1 MEFLQM
7 DKELEQQIAAFMSEE
22 LAKGTSLSQLHGMVN
37 EKFQTHL
44 TYMEIRIIASEL
56 QVDWNANDPKAI
68 AAAKEK
74 AKKEEEARAAE
85 AEAAMAAENGEAPAG
100 EAPGKCVVTVNKVNP
115 PGILASGTVT
125 FSSGSTADW
134 YVDQTGRPG
143 IGNLKG
149 EQPTQQEAEE
159 FMMEL
164 QKVLR

>member
-1 MEFLQM
+1 M

-100 EAPGKCVVTVNKVNP
+100 DAPGKCVVTVNKVNP

-159 FMMEL
+159 FMVEL

>member
-1 MEFLQM
+1 M

-68 AAAKEK
+68 AAAKAK

-159 FMMEL
+159 FMVEL

>member
-1 MEFLQM
+1 M

-22 LAKGTSLSQLHGMVN
+22 LAKGTGLSQLQNMVN

-56 QVDWNANDPKAI
+56 QIDWNATDPKAI

-74 AKKEEEARAAE
+74 AKKEEEARKAE
-85 AEAAMAAENGEAPAG
+85 EEARLAAENGELPAAD
-100 EAPGKCVVTVNKVNP
+100 APGKCVVTVNKVNP
-115 PGILASGTVT
+115 PGIFASGTVT
-125 FSSGSTADW
+125 FSGGSTADW

-143 IGNLKG
+143 LGNLKG
-149 EQPTQQEAEE
+149 SQPTQQEAEE

>member
-1 MEFLQM
+1 MP
-7 DKELEQQIAAFMSEE
+7 I
-22 LAKGTSLSQLHGMVN
+22 TRCCH
-37 EKFQTHL
+37 
-44 TYMEIRIIASEL
+44 
-56 QVDWNANDPKAI
+56 
-68 AAAKEK
+68 KEK
-74 AKKEEEARAAE
+74 AKKEEDARAAE
-85 AEAAMAAENGEAPAG
+85 AEAAMAAENGAVPAG
-100 EAPGKCVVTVNKVNP
+100 DAPGKCVVTVNKVNP

-159 FMMEL
+159 FMTEL

>member
-1 MEFLQM
+1 M
-7 DKELEQQIAAFMSEE
+7 DKELEQQIAAFMTEE
-22 LAKGTSLSQLHGMVN
+22 LAKGTGLSELQTMVN

-56 QVDWNANDPKAI
+56 QVDWNATDPKAI

-74 AKKEEEARAAE
+74 AKKEEEAKAAE
-85 AEAAMAAENGEAPAG
+85 EAARLAAENGEVP
-100 EAPGKCVVTVNKVNP
+100 ETDAPGKCVVTLNKVNP

-125 FSSGSTADW
+125 FSGGSTADW

-143 IGNLKG
+143 LGNLKG
-149 EQPTQQEAEE
+149 DQPTQQEAEE

-164 QKVLR
+164 QKILR

>member
-1 MEFLQM
+1 M
-7 DKELEQQIAAFMSEE
+7 DKELEQQIAAFMTEE
-22 LAKGTSLSQLHGMVN
+22 LAKGTNLSALQNMVN

-56 QVDWNANDPKAI
+56 QVDWNATDPKAI

-74 AKKEEEARAAE
+74 AKKEEEAKKAE
-85 AEAAMAAENGEAPAG
+85 EEARLAAENGEAPAG
-100 EAPGKCVVTVNKVNP
+100 DASGKCVVTVNKVNP

-125 FSSGSTADW
+125 FSGGSTADW

-149 EQPTQQEAEE
+149 NQPTQQEAEE

-164 QKVLR
+164 QKILR

>member
-1 MEFLQM
+1 M
-7 DKELEQQIAAFMSEE
+7 DKEIEQQIAAFMTEE
-22 LAKGTSLSQLHGMVN
+22 LAKGTGLSELQTMVN

-56 QVDWNANDPKAI
+56 QVDWNATDPKAI

-74 AKKEEEARAAE
+74 AKKEEEAKAAE
-85 AEAAMAAENGEAPAG
+85 EAARLAAENGEVP
-100 EAPGKCVVTVNKVNP
+100 ETDAPGKCVVTLNKVNP

-125 FSSGSTADW
+125 FSGGSTADW

-143 IGNLKG
+143 LGNLKG
-149 EQPTQQEAEE
+149 DQPTQQEAEE

-164 QKVLR
+164 QKILR

>member
-1 MEFLQM
+1 M

-159 FMMEL
+159 FMVEL

>member
-1 MEFLQM
+1 M
-7 DKELEQQIAAFMSEE
+7 DKELEQQIAVFMTEE
-22 LAKGTSLSQLHGMVN
+22 LAKGTGLSQLQTMVN
-37 EKFQTHL
+37 EKFNTHL

-56 QVDWNANDPKAI
+56 QVDWNATDPKAI

-74 AKKEEEARAAE
+74 AKKEEEARLAE
-85 AEAAMAAENGEAPAG
+85 EEAKLAAENGETA

-115 PGILASGTVT
+115 PGIMASGTVT
-125 FSSGSTADW
+125 FSGGSTADW

-149 EQPTQQEAEE
+149 AQPTQQEAEE
-159 FMMEL
+159 FMVEL

>member
-1 MEFLQM
+1 M
-7 DKELEQQIAAFMSEE
+7 DKELEQQIAEFMTGE
-22 LAKGTSLSQLHGMVN
+22 LAKGTGLSQLQTMVN

-56 QVDWNANDPKAI
+56 QVDWNATDPKAI

-74 AKKEEEARAAE
+74 AKKEEEARLAE
-85 AEAAMAAENGEAPAG
+85 EEARLAAENGETA
-100 EAPGKCVVTVNKVNP
+100 EAPGKCTVTVNKVNP
-115 PGILASGTVT
+115 PGIMTSGTVT

-149 EQPTQQEAEE
+149 PQPTQQEAEE
-159 FMMEL
+159 FMVEL

>member
-1 MEFLQM
+1 M

-100 EAPGKCVVTVNKVNP
+100 DAPGKCVVTVNKVNP

-134 YVDQTGRPG
+134 YVDQTGRTG

-159 FMMEL
+159 FMVEL

>member
-1 MEFLQM
+1 M

-68 AAAKEK
+68 ATAKEK

-100 EAPGKCVVTVNKVNP
+100 DAPGKCVVTVNKVNP

-159 FMMEL
+159 FMVEL

>member
-1 MEFLQM
+1 M

-22 LAKGTSLSQLHGMVN
+22 LVKGTGLSQLHGMVN

-56 QVDWNANDPKAI
+56 QIDWNANDPKAI
-68 AAAKEK
+68 AAAKDK
-74 AKKEEEARAAE
+74 AKKEAEAKAAE
-85 AEAAMAAENGEAPAG
+85 AEAAAAAANGEVPADAG
-100 EAPGKCVVTVNKVNP
+100 EGKCVVTVNKVNP

-143 IGNLKG
+143 LGNLKG
-149 EQPTQQEAEE
+149 DQPTQQEAEE

-164 QKVLR
+164 QKILR

>member
-85 AEAAMAAENGEAPAG
+85 AEAAMAAENGEAPLARRRPHRG
-100 EAPGKCVVTVNKVNP
+100 APHRYRRRC
-115 PGILASGTVT
+115 
-125 FSSGSTADW
+125 
-134 YVDQTGRPG
+134 
-143 IGNLKG
+143 
-149 EQPTQQEAEE
+149 
-159 FMMEL
+159 
-164 QKVLR
+164 LRV

>member
-1 MEFLQM
+1 
-7 DKELEQQIAAFMSEE
+7 
-22 LAKGTSLSQLHGMVN
+22 MVN

-85 AEAAMAAENGEAPAG
+85 AEAAMAAENGAVPAG
-100 EAPGKCVVTVNKVNP
+100 DAPGKCVVTVNKVNP

-159 FMMEL
+159 FMVEL

>member
-1 MEFLQM
+1 M
-7 DKELEQQIAAFMSEE
+7 DKELEQQIAAFMTGE
-22 LAKGTSLSQLHGMVN
+22 LAKGTGLSQLQTMVN

-56 QVDWNANDPKAI
+56 QVDWNATDPKAI

-74 AKKEEEARAAE
+74 AKKEEEARLAE
-85 AEAAMAAENGEAPAG
+85 EEAQRAAENGEVSAD
-100 EAPGKCVVTVNKVNP
+100 APGKCSVTVNKVNP
-115 PGILASGTVT
+115 PGVLASGSVT
-125 FSSGSTADW
+125 FASGSTADW
-134 YVDQTGRPG
+134 YIDQTGRPG

>member
-1 MEFLQM
+1 M
-7 DKELEQQIAAFMSEE
+7 DKELEQQISAFMGEE
-22 LAKGTSLSQLHGMVN
+22 LAKGTSLSQLHSMVN
-37 EKFQTHL
+37 EKFQTRL

-68 AAAKEK
+68 AAATEK
-74 AKKEEEARAAE
+74 AKKEEEAKAAE
-85 AEAAMAAENGEAPAG
+85 AEAALAAENGEAPASD
-100 EAPGKCVVTVNKVNP
+100 APGKCVVTVNKVNP

-149 EQPTQQEAEE
+149 EPPTQQEAEE
-159 FMMEL
+159 FMTEL

>member
-1 MEFLQM
+1 M
-7 DKELEQQIAAFMSEE
+7 DKELEQQIAEFMTGE
-22 LAKGTSLSQLHGMVN
+22 LAKGTGLSQLQTMVN

-56 QVDWNANDPKAI
+56 QVDWNATDPKAI

-74 AKKEEEARAAE
+74 AKKEEEARLAE
-85 AEAAMAAENGEAPAG
+85 EEARLAAENGETA
-100 EAPGKCVVTVNKVNP
+100 EAPGKCTVTVNKVNP
-115 PGILASGTVT
+115 PGIMASGTVT

-149 EQPTQQEAEE
+149 PQPTHQEAEE
-159 FMMEL
+159 FMVEL

>member
-1 MEFLQM
+1 M
-7 DKELEQQIAAFMSEE
+7 DKELEQQISAFMTEE
-22 LAKGTSLSQLHGMVN
+22 LAKGTGLSQLQTMVN

-56 QVDWNANDPKAI
+56 QVDWNATDPKAI

-85 AEAAMAAENGEAPAG
+85 EAAAAAENGELPAEG
-100 EAPGKCVVTVNKVNP
+100 PGKCVVTVNKVNP
-115 PGILASGTVT
+115 PGILASGSVT